1 MNKQLI
7 NVVSQR
13 PCKCV
18 QTSELNF
25 FHEHT
30 MYTTMNFLG
39 KHMILKQL
47 RPNLP
52 KVILKH
58 IFVQITFAARERTTG
73 EFQKDA
79 PMKEMLVLNRSSLDR
94 DWATDRQ
101 TGWGGGGGV
110 QTDRQRRVQQELP
123 LIYLRRTKIK
133 RMLPLISKR
142 PTKQTQVAAGK

>member
-1 MNKQLI
+1 MNKQFI

-79 PMKEMLVLNRSSLDR
+79 PVKEMLVLNRSSLDR

-101 TGWGGGGGV
+101 TGWGGGGCR
-110 QTDRQRRVQQELP
+110 QTDRDVFNRNYH
-123 LIYLRRTKIK
+123 YLRRTKIK